1 MNLILDAQKM
11 AKTTTTTKPPMT
23 TTRTTTTTTTPKITT
38 IKPTPFNW
46 FTSEPTTIKT
56 TTATDNPFL
65 IFASTTGANNIILP
79 STLANAVENN
89 IDAGLFS
96 SLGGQVLAIQQ
107 ERGNA
112 G

>member
-1 MNLILDAQKM
+1 M
-11 AKTTTTTKPPMT
+11 
-23 TTRTTTTTTTPKITT
+23 TTTTTPKITT

-56 TTATDNPFL
+56 TSATDNPFL

-96 SLGGQVLAIQQ
+96 SLGGQ
-107 ERGNA
+107 GNFFDEVRVQTHDDSNSINLGSA
-112 G
+112 LNV